1 MLYRFENIEKSYGP
15 HDVLRGV
22 TWQHNPGEHVGL
34 VGRNGAGK
42 TTLFRLL
49 LKQEDP
55 DRGEMYRSSGLT
67 IGHVGQH
74 LDAEAGMSL
83 FDYVETAFADVLTI
97 ERKMRGIEHD
107 LADSSRPDHERLLEK
122 YAELQHDYEHADGYT
137 LHAEVERVLM
147 GVGFDKGEFERP
159 IAEFSG
165 GQQNR
170 AMLARVLLTR
180 VDLLL
185 LDEPTNHL
193 DLKGIEFIE
202 EFLQS
207 FNGSYLVISHDRT
220 FLNRTVGKIIELAH
234 GKLIEYSGNYE
245 KFLQL
250 RAERMEKQAK
260 DYERQQEYI
269 ADTQEF
275 IRRNLAGQKTKQA
288 KSRRKM
294 LGKLDEIER
303 PETDETL
310 ANFKLDAGP
319 RSGAIALTVD
329 RLNVGY
335 AGARPSP
342 SVSRHPLPEGE
353 GDVEQVHGPLP
364 GGEGDVEQV
373 HDPLPAGECGPK
385 DRVRD
390 VPPRDPW
397 LHPVKAVVHNFSITI
412 RRGER
417 YAIMGP
423 NGSGKSTLL
432 KTFASRL
439 QPLGGTLAYGHNVH
453 VGYYDQTLGD
463 LNPNG
468 RVIDEVWN
476 LDTTQTEEQVRSY
489 LAQFSFFDDDAFKK
503 TRDLSGGEKGR
514 LALAKIMY
522 TGGNLMLLD
531 EPTNH
536 LDVYTR
542 EALEEALERF
552 TGALIVVS
560 HDRYFIDRVAENII
574 LVEDGHAAVYSGNY
588 TDLVERFKAGTAIPE
603 KVQVVHVQPVLPSIA
618 KQEPKVH
625 ADRGEQRKREKRVRK
640 IDEEMSGLEER
651 ISAAERERERNDTL
665 LCSEE
670 VFRDGERVR
679 KIQQQN
685 HDLKSMIDLLYG
697 KWESLAKEKDM

>member
-1 MLYRFENIEKSYGP
+1 MLYRFDNVEKSYGP
-15 HDVLRGV
+15 HDILRGV

-49 LKQEDP
+49 LKQEEP
-55 DRGEMYRSSGLT
+55 DHGTILRSSGLSV
-67 IGHVGQH
+67 GHVGQH
-74 LDAEAGMSL
+74 LDAEPGMTL
-83 FDYVETAFADVLTI
+83 FDYVETAFTEVLAI
-97 ERKMRGIEHD
+97 ERKMRVIEHD
-107 LADSSRPDHERLLEK
+107 LSDPKKDHEKLLEK
-122 YAELQHDYEHADGYT
+122 YSQLQHDYEHADGYT
-137 LHAEVERVLM
+137 LHAEVERVLT
-147 GVGFDKGEFERP
+147 GLGFDKKEFERP

-193 DLKGIEFIE
+193 DLKGIEFLE
-202 EFLQS
+202 EFLES
-207 FNGSYLVISHDRT
+207 FKGSYLVISHDRT
-220 FLNRTVGKIIELAH
+220 FLNRTVGKIVELAH
-234 GKLIEYSGNYE
+234 GKLIEYHGNYE
-245 KFLQL
+245 KFLEL
-250 RAERMEKQAK
+250 RAERMEKMAA
-260 DYERQQEYI
+260 DYERQQEFI
-269 ADTQEF
+269 EKTQDF

-294 LGKLDEIER
+294 LEKLDEAER
-303 PETDETL
+303 PATDETL

-319 RSGAIALTVD
+319 RSGAIALTAD
-329 RLNVGY
+329 RLTAGY
-335 AGARPSP
+335 ES
-342 SVSRHPLPEGE
+342 
-353 GDVEQVHGPLP
+353 
-364 GGEGDVEQV
+364 
-373 HDPLPAGECGPK
+373 K
-385 DRVRD
+385 
-390 VPPRDPW
+390 
-397 LHPVKAVVHNFSITI
+397 PVVNNLTMTI

-432 KTFASRL
+432 KTFAGRL
-439 QPLGGTLAYGHNVH
+439 RPLAGTVGYGHNVQ

-463 LNPNG
+463 LNPSG
-468 RVIDEVWN
+468 AVIDEIWN
-476 LDTTQTEEQVRSY
+476 LDRMKTELEMRSY
-489 LAQFSFFDDDAFKK
+489 LAKFSFFEDDVFKK

-522 TGGNLMLLD
+522 VGGNVMLLD

-542 EALEEALERF
+542 EALEEALEAY

-574 LVEDGHAAVYSGNY
+574 LVEDGAAEVYAGNY
-588 TDLVERFKAGTAIPE
+588 TDLVERFKAGVAAPVKHE
-603 KVQVVHVQPVLPSIA
+603 VPPPASAPRQQSADSRQQPV
-618 KQEPKVH
+618 
-625 ADRGEQRKREKRVRK
+625 DRTEQKKREKRMKK
-640 IDEEMSGLEER
+640 IDEESAALESR
-651 ISAAERERERNDTL
+651 IGAAERERERNDLL

-670 VFRDGERVR
+670 VYRDGERMK

-685 HDLKSMIDLLYG
+685 HDLKAMIDLLYA
-697 KWESLAKEKDM
+697 KWEALAKEKEELEPSAAN